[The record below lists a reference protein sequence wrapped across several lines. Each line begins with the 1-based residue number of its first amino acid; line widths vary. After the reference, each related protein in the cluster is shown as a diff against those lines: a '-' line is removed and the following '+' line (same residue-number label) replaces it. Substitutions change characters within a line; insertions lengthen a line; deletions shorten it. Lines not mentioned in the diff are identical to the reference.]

1 MFKSTLKAILPRR
14 FWLWLIHFRDLY
26 ITQFHLKSY
35 ALQGEDLILKEIF
48 HQVKNGFYVDVGAHH
63 PFKFSNTYFFYKRG
77 WRGINIDAL
86 PHSMNLFNQFR
97 PRDINVECGVTFSG
111 GGVR

>member
-1 MFKSTLKAILPRR
+1 MQDRFYSTLNSAFYLKQKEHIMFKSTLKAILPRR

-48 HQVKNGFYVDVGAHH
+48 HQVKNGFYVDVG
-63 PFKFSNTYFFYKRG
+63 
-77 WRGINIDAL
+77 
-86 PHSMNLFNQFR
+86 
-97 PRDINVECGVTFSG
+97 G
-111 GGVR
+111 GR